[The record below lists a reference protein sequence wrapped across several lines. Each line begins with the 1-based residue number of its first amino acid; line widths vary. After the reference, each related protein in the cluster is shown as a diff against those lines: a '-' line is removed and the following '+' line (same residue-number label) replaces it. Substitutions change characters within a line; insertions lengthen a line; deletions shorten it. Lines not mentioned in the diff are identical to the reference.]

1 MRILKRKILLLFT
14 LAFAFGFYGKASAAR
29 DLSEE
34 PIVACAL
41 ETASKKDGLKDIAKP
56 HVGFYECKKMLLGRK
71 NVLKEFKDVTA
82 ELTADGELIV
92 RYHAKSGEK
101 GEYDCNYQYDAVT
114 GELKL
119 SKCKE
124 LGGAKNK
131 ATLKDGKLN
140 VFVRFGR
147 TNLVMTFEQK

>member
-1 MRILKRKILLLFT
+1 MRMFKRKILLLFT
-14 LAFAFGFYGKASAAR
+14 LAFAFGFYGKVALTQGFT
-29 DLSEE
+29 DE

-41 ETASKKDGLKDIAKP
+41 ETASKKDGLKDITKP
-56 HVGFYECKKMLLGRK
+56 HVGFYQCKKMLLGKK

-82 ELTADGELIV
+82 ELTSDGELIV

-101 GEYDCNYQYDAVT
+101 GEYDCDYQYDSQT
-114 GELKL
+114 GEIKL

-131 ATLKDGKLN
+131 ATLKDGVLN